1 MIIINNII
9 LYFKHIT
16 VITPTDDFLLNGCP
30 ACYVKINNFNFVL
43 KECNVVFIKGDTR
56 CCIG

>member
-1 MIIINNII
+1 MIRINNII

-16 VITPTDDFLLNGCP
+16 VITPTDDFPLNRCP

-43 KECNVVFIKGDTR
+43 KECNVVCIKGDTR
-56 CCIG
+56 